1 MKGEFDMAQEARI
14 VPLRPRRRAAPVKV
28 VAITGGKGGVGKTS
42 ICANL
47 ALTLAMMRRRVM
59 VLDGDLGLANINL
72 MFGIQAEATLRHVV
86 RGTHALTD
94 VVIDGPAGL
103 KIIPGSSGFVDM
115 TRLSAQEHAGIV
127 HAFGELE
134 RDIEVLLVDTASGI
148 SDCVLQF
155 AGAAHY
161 PLVVVRD
168 EPASVTDA
176 YAIIKLLAKE
186 RGAKEIAVVTN
197 QTRHEHGRALF
208 ARLERTVNR
217 FLPVALTHVGNIP
230 HDDRLARS
238 VKRQQP
244 VVAAFPRSPAA
255 LALKRLA
262 ERVDAWST
270 PTEARGGV
278 EFFVERFMR
287 SELAK
292 AAR

>member
-1 MKGEFDMAQEARI
+1 
-14 VPLRPRRRAAPVKV
+14 
-28 VAITGGKGGVGKTS
+28 
-42 ICANL
+42 
-47 ALTLAMMRRRVM
+47 
-59 VLDGDLGLANINL
+59 
-72 MFGIQAEATLRHVV
+72 
-86 RGTHALTD
+86 
-94 VVIDGPAGL
+94 
-103 KIIPGSSGFVDM
+103 
-115 TRLSAQEHAGIV
+115 
-127 HAFGELE
+127 
-134 RDIEVLLVDTASGI
+134 
-148 SDCVLQF
+148 
-155 AGAAHY
+155 
-161 PLVVVRD
+161 
-168 EPASVTDA
+168 
-176 YAIIKLLAKE
+176 
-186 RGAKEIAVVTN
+186 
-197 QTRHEHGRALF
+197 
-208 ARLERTVNR
+208 VNR